1 MNALVASEAKRNVV
15 SRGFLLT
22 WACHCSARAGPENA
36 GSEQLRD
43 FLARRAPKLTGIAV
57 DGFGRVFERCHGRL
71 SW

>member
-1 MNALVASEAKRNVV
+1 MNALVASEAKRNVA

-43 FLARRAPKLTGIAV
+43 FLARRAPKLTGIAAG
-57 DGFGRVFERCHGRL
+57 GF
-71 SW
+71 